1 MIEFT
6 GQLNENAKKFLIS
19 IYMKGM
25 IKVAIILYAILGIP
39 TIIFALTVD
48 RIAYAF
54 IIVVLLSPIL
64 FTIPI
69 FTKSTQNEL
78 FPYRAFIDREE
89 GTVIIQPV
97 TGEKYERFSMIQEV
111 KIVNEYGDWYHMIIP
126 KQDKY
131 FIFQKDLITQGTI
144 EEFESIFEDKI
155 VRINK

>member
-1 MIEFT
+1 M
-6 GQLNENAKKFLIS
+6 
-19 IYMKGM
+19 
-25 IKVAIILYAILGIP
+25 
-39 TIIFALTVD
+39 
-48 RIAYAF
+48 
-54 IIVVLLSPIL
+54 LLSPIL

-111 KIVNEYGDWYHMIIP
+111 KIVNDYGDWYHMIIP